1 MKNNKGAITI
11 IVLATTLFMIAFLIS
26 TYTIIANRRQTQA
39 EIKRETKA
47 VYEKDLNKLD
57 EIYSNYIAEEYD
69 QIPIYSVEEL
79 LQVASGKDVAIG
91 GKIYT
96 LSKSANYKL
105 MNDIEFYTRDYVEKY
120 ENSFEQV
127 EITDEITGQT
137 QTGYKWID
145 IEEQIINGTFIG
157 NFDYNGKK
165 AIRKNRY
172 FYKHITRIY

>member
-1 MKNNKGAITI
+1 MRNNKGAITI

-79 LQVASGKDVAIG
+79 LQVASGKDVAIA
-91 GKIYT
+91 GKIYN

-105 MNDIEFYTRDYVEKY
+105 MNNIDFYTREYAAEY
-120 ENSFEQV
+120 PEAFEEAEV
-127 EITDEITGQT
+127 TDEVTGQT
-137 QTGYKWID
+137 KTAYKWID
-145 IEEQIINGTFIG
+145 IEEQIINGTFAG
-157 NFDYNGKK
+157 NFDYNGYK
-165 AIRKNRY
+165 AIRKRRY
-172 FYKHITRIY
+172 FY